1 MEAGSDLNKGQKSPG
16 RLVLPTLFLTRFIM
30 GTPGIVSGLLLIE
43 MGASFG
49 TPVGITGQI
58 RTASSILGVVAALVM
73 GALSVR
79 FDHKSLLLTGVVLY
93 IVSSLGCSFSVSFGM
108 LMLFFTLNG
117 VAFSLVSPMSS
128 TLVAEYY
135 PLERR
140 TTAIGWLIAGGSSAY
155 VIGAQVTALIAN
167 VGGWQSA
174 FLWFMFPIASLGL
187 LTARFFLPSVERHR
201 TPTDSGKYLDGFKAI
216 LSHRSAA
223 SCIAGTALRAAS
235 FQVVLL
241 YSTSM
246 MRQQFSFSRGTA
258 SLFMTISAM
267 CYTVGSI
274 VAGRFVQKMG
284 RKRMTVFATFLAA
297 FFTLVFT
304 LSGDLWLALAT
315 NFLSAWFY
323 GTSVSSGQ
331 SLNLEQVPSFRGTMM
346 SLNSA
351 TASIG
356 AALGA
361 GLGGLIILRYGYGVL
376 GVALGLVGI
385 AAGGIFHFLVSDPT
399 RT

>member
-1 MEAGSDLNKGQKSPG
+1 
-16 RLVLPTLFLTRFIM
+16 M

-58 RTASSILGVVAALVM
+58 LTTSSILGVVAALVM

-79 FDHKSLLLTGVVLY
+79 FDPKSLLLSGVVLY

-108 LMLFFTLNG
+108 LMLSYTLNG
-117 VAFSLVSPMSS
+117 VAISLVSPMSS

-135 PLERR
+135 SLERR
-140 TTAIGWLIAGGSSAY
+140 TTAIGWLIAGASSAY
-155 VIGAQVTALIAN
+155 IIGAQVIALIAN
-167 VGGWQSA
+167 FGGWRSA
-174 FLWFMFPIASLGL
+174 FLWFMFPLASLGL

-201 TPTDSGKYLDGFKAI
+201 TPTDSGKYFDGFRAI

-223 SCIAGTALRAAS
+223 FCIAGIALRIAS
-235 FQVVLL
+235 FQMVLV
-241 YSTSM
+241 YSISM
-246 MRQQFSFSRGTA
+246 MRQLFSFSRGTA

-267 CYTVGSI
+267 CYTVGSL
-274 VAGRFVQKMG
+274 VVGRFVQKMG
-284 RKRMTVFATFLAA
+284 RKRMTVLATFLAA
-297 FFTLVFT
+297 SFTVVFT
-304 LSGDLWLALAT
+304 LSNNLWLALAT
-315 NFLSAWFY
+315 NFLSALFY
-323 GTSVSSGQ
+323 GMSASSSE

-346 SLNSA
+346 SLSSA

-356 AALGA
+356 SALGV
-361 GLGGLIILRYGYGVL
+361 GLGGLIILRYGYGIL
-376 GVALGLVGI
+376 GVALGLVGV

>member
-1 MEAGSDLNKGQKSPG
+1 MDAGSELNGSQKTPG
-16 RLVLPTLFLTRFIM
+16 RLVLPTLFITRFVM

-58 RTASSILGVVAALVM
+58 RTASSIMGVVAALVI

-93 IVSSLGCSFSVSFGM
+93 LVSSLGCSFAVSFGM
-108 LMLFFTLNG
+108 LMLFYTLNG
-117 VAFSLVSPMSS
+117 MAFSIVSPMSS
-128 TLVAEYY
+128 TLVAEYFS
-135 PLERR
+135 LERR
-140 TTAIGWLIAGGSSAY
+140 TMAIGWLIAGGSSAF
-155 VIGAQVTALIAN
+155 VIGAQVIALIAD
-167 VGGWQSA
+167 VGGWRSA
-174 FLWFMFPIASLGL
+174 FLWFMFPVASLGL
-187 LTARFFLPSVERHR
+187 LMARFFLPSVERHR
-201 TPTDSGKYLDGFKAI
+201 TPDSVSYLGGFRAI
-216 LSHRSAA
+216 LSQRSAA
-223 SCIAGTALRAAS
+223 SCLAGTALRSAS

-246 MRQQFSFSRGTA
+246 MRQLFSFSRGTA
-258 SLFMTISAM
+258 SVFMTISAL

-274 VAGRFVQKMG
+274 VAGRFVQNIG
-284 RKRMTVFATFLAA
+284 RKRMTVLATFLAA
-297 FFTLVFT
+297 LFTIVFT
-304 LSGDLWLALAT
+304 MSGDLWMALAT

-351 TASIG
+351 SGSIG
-356 AALGA
+356 GALGA
-361 GLGGLIILRYGYGVL
+361 GLGGLMILQYGYGVL

-385 AAGGIFHFLVSDPT
+385 VAGGILHFFVSDPT